1 MNELEKAAKIVMNL
15 ADELYQF
22 GRNGQPTT
30 EEDNV
35 VLESD
40 IMDIRYGKRHIKV
53 VITERMSFEEDAE

>member
-1 MNELEKAAKIVMNL
+1 MNELEKAAKMVMHL

-53 VITERMSFEEDAE
+53 VVTERMTFEEDE

>member
-53 VITERMSFEEDAE
+53 VITERMTFEEDVE